1 MATLLA
7 CVVGL
12 WHAASA
18 AAAEH
23 ALLIRV
29 SPLAGSQFYALS
41 DAWSRLQVGDWLQ
54 LIREPGN
61 RHDANAIRVEWQGQQ
76 LGYLPRAHNPPL
88 AAAMDRGLKLIARI
102 RRLTEHPDPWQRV
115 ELEVYARL

>member
-1 MATLLA
+1 MLLGLA
-7 CVVGL
+7 CCCHLPG
-12 WHAASA
+12 ASA
-18 AAAEH
+18 AQH

-41 DAWSRLQVGDWLQ
+41 DAWNRLQVGDWLQ

-88 AAAMDRGLKLIARI
+88 ASAMDRGLKLIARI